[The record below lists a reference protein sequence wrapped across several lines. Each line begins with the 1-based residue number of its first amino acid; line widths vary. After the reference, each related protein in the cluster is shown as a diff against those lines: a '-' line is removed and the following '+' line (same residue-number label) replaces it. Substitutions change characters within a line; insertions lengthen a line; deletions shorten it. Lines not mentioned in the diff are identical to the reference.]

1 MTSQGLSRK
10 RPAPESPPMPYQQP
24 TAQSMNGYGPAVGPQ
39 LSDDQFLQWGQTA
52 QPPSQ
57 YNDPAAYQSMNL
69 MQPSTAQSSSQ
80 LTRRPGNQIATRAK
94 QSESVHNMWLDG
106 AGGAAVG
113 GSNGNTTQQQVDSA
127 WSDDLDELDRKA
139 AVAKKEAQSKRKQI
153 PPFVQKLSRYEI

>member
-1 MTSQGLSRK
+1 
-10 RPAPESPPMPYQQP
+10 
-24 TAQSMNGYGPAVGPQ
+24 
-39 LSDDQFLQWGQTA
+39 
-52 QPPSQ
+52 
-57 YNDPAAYQSMNL
+57 
-69 MQPSTAQSSSQ
+69 
-80 LTRRPGNQIATRAK
+80 
-94 QSESVHNMWLDG
+94 MWLDG